1 MFVNSPVLMLLAI
14 PAIMLFWIWRYDVN
28 GLQVVIPVDN
38 SLRNQNRLWKNLL
51 KLTASF
57 PSLLLTVAILLLAGP
72 QQISEPKT
80 KKRLTNIQFALDV
93 SGSMTAPFGEGS
105 RYEAAMQAINEFIN
119 YREQDAFG
127 LTVFGDHFLHWIRLT
142 SDPSAFGYATD
153 FLGPRRLPVWFR
165 GGTKIG
171 LALEECMKLLVEREE
186 GDRLIILLSD
196 GYSADLGGGK
206 DNEIANKLLA
216 NNISTYAIHIAPGSP
231 PPQLFTITNRTGG
244 EVFSAGDPLALKA
257 IFNKIDQMQ
266 KTQIERVG
274 AESMDLFKPFALI
287 GTAIT
292 TLFLLSLFGLRY
304 TPW

>member
-1 MFVNSPVLMLLAI
+1 MFVNYPVLILLVI
-14 PAIMLFWIWRYDVN
+14 PATMLFWIWRYNVS
-28 GLQVVIPVDN
+28 GQQVVIPVDN
-38 SLRNQNRLWKNLL
+38 SLVNQNKIWKNMLR
-51 KLTASF
+51 LTASF
-57 PSLLLTVAILLLAGP
+57 PSLLLIVAILILAGP

-93 SGSMTAPFGEGS
+93 SGSMTAPFGEGD
-105 RYEAAMQAINEFIN
+105 RYEAAMGAINEFIN
-119 YREQDAFG
+119 YREEDAFG

-142 SDPSAFGYATD
+142 SDPSAFGYATE
-153 FLGPRRLPVWFR
+153 FLGPRRLPRWFR

-171 LALEECMKLLVEREE
+171 LALEECLKLLVEREE

-206 DNEIANKLLA
+206 DIEIANKLLA

-231 PPQLFTITNRTGG
+231 PPQLLTITNRTGG
-244 EVFSAGDPLALKA
+244 EVFAAGDPLALKA

-266 KTQIERVG
+266 KTKIEKIG
-274 AESMDLFKPFALI
+274 AESMDHFKPFAMAGASIALI
-287 GTAIT
+287 
-292 TLFLLSLFGLRY
+292 FLLSLFGLRY